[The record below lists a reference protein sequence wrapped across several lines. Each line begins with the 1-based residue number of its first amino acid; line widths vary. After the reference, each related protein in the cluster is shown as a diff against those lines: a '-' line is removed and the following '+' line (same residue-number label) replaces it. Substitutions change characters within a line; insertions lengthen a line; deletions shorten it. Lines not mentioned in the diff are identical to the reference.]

1 MSISVDLSPPLWRSF
16 LGFLG
21 PMMLSNI
28 LQALSGTVGSIF
40 LGQMIGPDALAAAGV
55 FFPIM
60 FFFISLVIGMGA
72 GASVLIGQA
81 WGAGDRDQVKRVAG
95 TALGATL
102 LIGLVMA
109 AALTPAAGWM
119 LRGLATPPAVLPG
132 AIAYAS
138 VILGFSPV
146 FFAFL
151 LMTQMLRGVGD
162 TVTPLWALALSVAI
176 AVVLTPALIRGWL
189 GLPRL
194 GVAAA
199 AWSAAISWIVT
210 LVWLMLHLRRRHHA
224 LAPDAVFLGALWP
237 RPSILRVV
245 LRLGIPSAL
254 QMVMM
259 ALAEM
264 VLLGLVNRFGAAATT
279 AYGAVNQVLA
289 YTQFPALSVAI
300 TVTILSAQSIGA
312 GRADRLPAILRTGM
326 LINLGL
332 TGALVLLAYLFSGV
346 LVGLFVIDPAIRLM
360 TQRLLHIVLWS
371 AVVYG
376 AAAILSG
383 QMRAS
388 GDVMV
393 PTGLSI
399 LAIVAVEVPVAWVLS
414 GAIGLRGVWLAYPAS
429 FVAMLL
435 LQWGYFVLRWGR
447 RPIVRLA

>member
-1 MSISVDLSPPLWRSF
+1 MPPSVDPSPPLWRSF

-28 LQALSGTVGSIF
+28 LQALSGTVSSIY

-55 FFPIM
+55 FFPIV
-60 FFFISLVIGMGA
+60 FFFISLVIGMGT

-95 TALGATL
+95 TAFGATL
-102 LIGLVMA
+102 LIGVVMA

-119 LRGLATPPAVLPG
+119 LRGLATPPRVLPG

-138 VILGFSPV
+138 VILGCSPV

-189 GLPRL
+189 GLPQL
-194 GVAAA
+194 GVGAA

-237 RPSILRVV
+237 RPSILHVV

-312 GRADRLPAILRTGM
+312 GRADRLPAILRTGL

-346 LVGLFVIDPAIRLM
+346 LVGLFVTDPAIRLM

-399 LAIVAVEVPVAWVLS
+399 LAIAAVEVPVAWVLS

-429 FVAMLL
+429 FMAMLL
-435 LQWGYFVLRWGR
+435 LQWGYFMLRWRR

>member
-1 MSISVDLSPPLWRSF
+1 MSTSVDLSPPLWRSF

-40 LGQMIGPDALAAAGV
+40 LGQMIGPGALAAAGV

-81 WGAGDRDQVKRVAG
+81 WGAGDRDQVGRVAG

-109 AALTPAAGWM
+109 VALTPAAGWM
-119 LRGLATPPAVLPG
+119 LRGLATPPPVLPG

-176 AVVLTPALIRGWL
+176 AAVLTPALIRGWL

-210 LVWLMLHLRRRHHA
+210 LAWLMLHLRRRHHA

-326 LINLGL
+326 LINLAF

-346 LVGLFVIDPAIRLM
+346 LVGLFVTDPAIRLI

-435 LQWGYFVLRWGR
+435 LQWGYFALRWRR
-447 RPIVRLA
+447 RPIARLA

>member
-1 MSISVDLSPPLWRSF
+1 MRAPVDLSRPLWRSF
-16 LGFLG
+16 LVFLG

-28 LQALSGTVGSIF
+28 LQALSGTVSSIY

-55 FFPIM
+55 FFPIV

-95 TALGATL
+95 TTLGATL

-119 LRGLATPPAVLPG
+119 LRALATPPRVLPG
-132 AIAYAS
+132 AIAYAR
-138 VILGFSPV
+138 VILAFSPV

-162 TVTPLWALALSVAI
+162 TVTPLWALALSVGV

-194 GVAAA
+194 GVAA

-210 LVWLMLHLRRRHHA
+210 LVWLMLHLRRRRHP
-224 LAPDAVFLGALWP
+224 LAPDAVFLGALRP
-237 RPSILRVV
+237 RLSILRAV

-264 VLLGLVNRFGAAATT
+264 VLLGLVNRFGAGATT

-312 GRADRLPAILRTGM
+312 GRANRLPAILRTGL
-326 LINLGL
+326 LINLAL
-332 TGALVLLAYLFSGV
+332 TGALVLLAYLFSAK
-346 LVGLFVIDPAIRLM
+346 LVGLFVTDPAIRLM
-360 TQRLLHIVLWS
+360 TRRLLHIVLWS

-399 LAIVAVEVPVAWVLS
+399 LAIVAVEVPVACVLS
-414 GAIGLRGVWLAYPAS
+414 GAIGLRGVWVAYPAS

-435 LQWGYFVLRWGR
+435 LQWAYFALRWRR

>member
-1 MSISVDLSPPLWRSF
+1 MSILVDLSPPLWWSF

-132 AIAYAS
+132 AIAYGS

-162 TVTPLWALALSVAI
+162 SVTPLWALALSVAI

>member
-1 MSISVDLSPPLWRSF
+1 MSILVDLSPPLWWSF

>member
-1 MSISVDLSPPLWRSF
+1 
-16 LGFLG
+16 
-21 PMMLSNI
+21 
-28 LQALSGTVGSIF
+28 
-40 LGQMIGPDALAAAGV
+40 
-55 FFPIM
+55 
-60 FFFISLVIGMGA
+60 
-72 GASVLIGQA
+72 
-81 WGAGDRDQVKRVAG
+81 
-95 TALGATL
+95 
-102 LIGLVMA
+102 MA

-132 AIAYAS
+132 AIAYGS

-194 GVAAA
+194 GVTAA

-224 LAPDAVFLGALWP
+224 LAPDAVFPGALWP
-237 RPSILRVV
+237 RASILRVV

-264 VLLGLVNRFGAAATT
+264 VLLGLVNRLGAATT
-279 AYGAVNQVLA
+279 ADGAVNQVLA
-289 YTQFPALSVAI
+289 YTQFPALSLAI

-312 GRADRLPAILRTGM
+312 GRADRLPAILHTGM

-332 TGALVLLAYLFSGV
+332 TGALVPLAYLFSGV

-399 LAIVAVEVPVAWVLS
+399 LAIVAVEVEVAWVLS
-414 GAIGLRGVWLAYPAS
+414 GVIGLRGVWLANPAS
-429 FVAMLL
+429 FVAMPL
-435 LQWGYFVLRWGR
+435 LQWGYFMLRWRR